1 MSWRQPRDLF
11 GPGTGDQ
18 LMMQEI
24 LDLLAT
30 DSSNN
35 SPEHTISTSTSSS
48 TDHSNR
54 HGSVGTEFNRSFAY
68 GSSINEPLNE
78 EMNHIVNLSSA
89 DDVGSAEAWGYAID
103 KTSSENNDISI
114 KDIPV
119 AGQKAVQQRIDSTG
133 GLAQQTQMQDSI
145 YATTQQLYDE
155 DSRVVS
161 PAFEIDL
168 PRVPMSLPIPVASPA
183 PEVPSILNGSSV
195 PSQQKKSPSISN
207 VLPTGKRVH
216 LLNSAEFNELRRKLR
231 MQTAS
236 RRYRKRRKE
245 QSRHQKMQLQELQA
259 ELARLHEYESQWNQY
274 QQRSVESLQD
284 ELEMRKNEA
293 ASLTKTIKVAAK
305 EELDWVEL
313 MSNHLR
319 KKSKCTSN

>member
-1 MSWRQPRDLF
+1 
-11 GPGTGDQ
+11 
-18 LMMQEI
+18 MQEI

-168 PRVPMSLPIPVASPA
+168 PRSA
-183 PEVPSILNGSSV
+183 
-195 PSQQKKSPSISN
+195 KKSPSISN

-305 EELDWVEL
+305 EELDWVEARCFL
-313 MSNHLR
+313 DELGLVFTRSDDVCVFF
-319 KKSKCTSN
+319 S

>member
-1 MSWRQPRDLF
+1 
-11 GPGTGDQ
+11 
-18 LMMQEI
+18 MQEI

-168 PRVPMSLPIPVASPA
+168 PRSA
-183 PEVPSILNGSSV
+183 
-195 PSQQKKSPSISN
+195 KKSPSISN